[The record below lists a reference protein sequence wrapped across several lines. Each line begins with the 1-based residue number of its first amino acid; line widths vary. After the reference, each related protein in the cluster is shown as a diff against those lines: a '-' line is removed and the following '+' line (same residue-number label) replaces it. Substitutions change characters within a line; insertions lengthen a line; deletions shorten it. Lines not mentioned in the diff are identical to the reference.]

1 MTRVRRLERKPLSF
15 STTMRNPIRMGDF
28 LNCIAPFEGQIL
40 TNAIIFKV
48 IKNVLQSKLYH
59 TIYQK
64 NDSLLWNKYINE
76 EEYSNEQLNEI
87 IENSP
92 QQHKEA
98 GFEKGWPSRFDTWYK
113 LSMEFGFIFY
123 KINSSITISTAG
135 HLLLRACNP
144 ETRDE
149 SQIQNIFLNS
159 LMKYQ
164 TNNPFRRNLN
174 QNAPL
179 VLLLKVLNCL
189 SSANPNSPGIHRNEL
204 PLLICW
210 KNSNAQ
216 ELASLILSLRKKYQ
230 YNISEE
236 IIYDIC
242 LNLLEANHTQR
253 KRFKITQLTI
263 ETVDDFIR
271 KMRITGLFSLRG
283 SGRFL
288 DLNHFEQSKAAH
300 ILETYSNYNTFQNEQ
315 DYFNY
320 MGQVDS
326 VILAAEEQTEGL
338 LDIKLTTLKKWARD
352 YSKEQIYEELQIIN
366 KRSES
371 KNNIL
376 RFIDKPTRFEFLV
389 SICLCQ
395 HFPNL
400 TVIPNY
406 SVDDEGLPKY
416 VASGGKADIECSD
429 TDSDSTVE
437 VTLMTSRNQS
447 IVEIPA
453 ITRHLQELAE
463 TSDKRVFSIFIAPTI
478 HADTLYMVGY
488 TKFQYNLDI
497 LPININEFISRIKEH
512 PTISSFLSQ

>member
-1 MTRVRRLERKPLSF
+1 
-15 STTMRNPIRMGDF
+15 
-28 LNCIAPFEGQIL
+28 
-40 TNAIIFKV
+40 
-48 IKNVLQSKLYH
+48 
-59 TIYQK
+59 
-64 NDSLLWNKYINE
+64 
-76 EEYSNEQLNEI
+76 
-87 IENSP
+87 
-92 QQHKEA
+92 
-98 GFEKGWPSRFDTWYK
+98 
-113 LSMEFGFIFY
+113 
-123 KINSSITISTAG
+123 
-135 HLLLRACNP
+135 
-144 ETRDE
+144 
-149 SQIQNIFLNS
+149 
-159 LMKYQ
+159 
-164 TNNPFRRNLN
+164 
-174 QNAPL
+174 
-179 VLLLKVLNCL
+179 
-189 SSANPNSPGIHRNEL
+189 
-204 PLLICW
+204 
-210 KNSNAQ
+210 
-216 ELASLILSLRKKYQ
+216 
-230 YNISEE
+230 
-236 IIYDIC
+236 
-242 LNLLEANHTQR
+242 
-253 KRFKITQLTI
+253 
-263 ETVDDFIR
+263 
-271 KMRITGLFSLRG
+271 
-283 SGRFL
+283 
-288 DLNHFEQSKAAH
+288 
-300 ILETYSNYNTFQNEQ
+300 
-315 DYFNY
+315 

-463 TSDKRVFSIFIAPTI
+463 TSNKRVFSIFIAPTI

-497 LPININEFISRIKEH
+497 LPLNVNELISRIKELT
-512 PTISSFLSQ
+512 TIKGFLNQ